1 MSGNPPKGIVT
12 GQCKAIQLVFPTT
25 QHRWCLWHVI
35 KKIPEKLKTNTEY
48 NKNIK
53 SAMKSVV
60 YDTFTEAEFEDQWS
74 HFIKGFNLQDNEW
87 LSELYNERSR
97 WVPIFLK
104 KDFWAGMSTTQRG
117 ENVHPFFDGYINS
130 TTSLQQFVQL
140 YDIALYDKVEKEFEA
155 DLRSFNTTIHCRSNS
170 MIEKLFQS
178 AYTHAKFNEV
188 QAEFRAKIY
197 CSVSLGHVEA
207 FVLMMCWRT

>member
-12 GQCKAIQLVFPTT
+12 EQSKAIQKAIQLVFPTT
-25 QHRWCLWHVI
+25 QHRWCLWHVM

-53 SAMKSVV
+53 SAMRSVV

-104 KDFWAGMSTTQRG
+104 R
-117 ENVHPFFDGYINS
+117 
-130 TTSLQQFVQL
+130 
-140 YDIALYDKVEKEFEA
+140 
-155 DLRSFNTTIHCRSNS
+155 DLCVGWFTFGCQIKTRSS
-170 MIEKLFQS
+170 
-178 AYTHAKFNEV
+178 
-188 QAEFRAKIY
+188 
-197 CSVSLGHVEA
+197 
-207 FVLMMCWRT
+207 